1 MLKRLRNFIEHVF
14 QDRKFDTLSAALKIA
29 ALRSNY

>member
-1 MLKRLRNFIEHVF
+1 MLKKLLEVIGIFR
-14 QDRKFDTLSAALKIA
+14 DREFDTLSAALKVA

>member
-1 MLKRLRNFIEHVF
+1 MLKKLRDIIERVF

-29 ALRSNY
+29 ALRSN